1 MKWFER
7 KFSFDTPVELLPN
20 VIERLRGAP
29 ARLEEKLLKLPAEIR
44 VRKNGDEWSIQE
56 HAGHLVDLDELH
68 YARLLDYEAG
78 AETLRPADL
87 QNRKTYEARHNQR
100 NARELCAEFRREREK
115 FIDKIESWQKEMWS
129 RSALH
134 PRLKQP
140 MRVID
145 LCLFV
150 AEHDDHHLMR
160 MTDLERRPQAQR
172 R

>member
-7 KFSFDTPVELLPN
+7 KFPFGMPAELLPN
-20 VIERLRGAP
+20 VLERLRGAP
-29 ARLEEKLLKLPAEIR
+29 ARLEEKLLKLSREVR

-78 AETLRPADL
+78 VETLRPADL
-87 QNRKTYEARHNQR
+87 QNRKTYEARHNER
-100 NARELCAEFRREREK
+100 DPKELCAEFRREREK
-115 FIDKIESWQKEMWS
+115 FVKKIEGWPKEMWLKT
-129 RSALH
+129 ALH

-145 LCLFV
+145 LCVFV

-160 MTDLERRPQAQR
+160 MTELSR
-172 R
+172 